1 MIMKYRKLYQRER
14 ISNNAVKIVVVIGL
28 IIIAIWAMNNN
39 IDSTLLATVV
49 GILAYIA
56 GKTNFKK

>member
-1 MIMKYRKLYQRER
+1 MKYRKLYHREK

-28 IIIAIWAMNNN
+28 IIISVWAMNNN

>member
-1 MIMKYRKLYQRER
+1 MKYRKLYHRER

-28 IIIAIWAMNNN
+28 IIIAIWAMNNK

-49 GILAYIA
+49 GILAYIV
-56 GKTNFKK
+56 GKTNLRK